1 MCLTLHLSQW
11 TQSKSDNARW
21 IAVCPSAMLVVWD
34 AFAACENDGWN
45 LLEIFGT
52 VEPTMI
58 GDTTKP

>member
-1 MCLTLHLSQW
+1 
-11 TQSKSDNARW
+11 
-21 IAVCPSAMLVVWD
+21 MLVVWD